1 MRAGEEGEE
10 REKEGTSEEHGYC
23 LFVCLFVCLGMRFRM
38 MVYLS
43 FLFIRRDGD
52 DVMNERKKKKKK
64 MGGMKTGE
72 ERNAEG
78 ER

>member
-1 MRAGEEGEE
+1 
-10 REKEGTSEEHGYC
+10 
-23 LFVCLFVCLGMRFRM
+23 M